1 MSIRDQDTA
10 TVSALVSEASAAPSL
25 HNTQPWAFRYL
36 SDTGVLLLYADRT
49 RALPRTDPE
58 ARGLHLGCG
67 AALLNLRVAAAAAGL
82 APDVR
87 LLPYPADTDLL
98 AEVRLWDP
106 APPDMALAL
115 LGPAV
120 RRRHS
125 SRHPF
130 LEQDIPETWRGRLAE
145 AAEAEGA
152 QLLFPG
158 IWHVRSLLRLA
169 EDADCWAKADPE
181 LRRETERWTRVEPA
195 GPVEITDGIP
205 VEALGPRGRRAASPV
220 RDFANG
226 RTVPGREW
234 ATFEED
240 PHLALLGTARDGRED
255 WLRAGQALERV
266 LLVATD
272 LGLVASLLSHP
283 LEWPELR
290 WVARDP
296 LSAMTNVQMIVR
308 LGWGPEGRPSPRR
321 PVAEFLDIV

>member
-36 SDTGVLLLYADRT
+36 SDTGILLLYADRT
-49 RALPRTDPE
+49 RALPRTDPDS
-58 ARGLHLGCG
+58 RGLHLGCG

-125 SRHPF
+125 SRHPY
-130 LEQDIPETWRGRLAE
+130 LEQDIPGAWQGLLADT
-145 AAEAEGA
+145 AEAEGA

-158 IWHVRSLLRLA
+158 TWHVRSLLRLA
-169 EDADCWAKADPE
+169 EDAEGWEEADPD
-181 LRRETERWTRVEPA
+181 LRGETERWARVESA
-195 GPVEITDGIP
+195 DAREITDGIP
-205 VEALGPRGRRAASPV
+205 AEAFGPRGRRAASPV
-220 RDFANG
+220 RDFADG
-226 RTVPGREW
+226 RAVPGREW
-234 ATFEED
+234 ATFEAD
-240 PHLALLGTARDGRED
+240 PHFALLGTVRDGRED

-272 LGLVASLLSHP
+272 LGLVASLMSQP

-296 LSAMTNVQMIVR
+296 LSTMANVQMIVR
-308 LGWGPEGRPSPRR
+308 LGWGPEGHPSPRR